1 MENIFYGRIEALR
14 ALMRENNWDIVI
26 LTGSDP
32 HSSEYPAPRWKQ
44 VEWLSGFTGE
54 AGDIV
59 VTLDHAGLWTD
70 TRYFIQAVQQL
81 EGSGIVLHKTRIPE
95 QVLIPEWLS
104 SVAFCGRNYV
114 NIAVDGLCQ
123 NVSFIQEIKDA
134 FDEDTEVRIV
144 SVPDL
149 LECLWT
155 DRPPVPA
162 TPIIKLSD
170 AQVGESS
177 EDKIEWLRA
186 FLRSKGCDNM
196 LLTALDGLL
205 KPEQEAF
212 HCQSVIE
219 VRQAHPLNLGCVL
232 HGLAERHGRRAAYAA
247 LRIHHIVDVIVQGG
261 RVHVSQSLK
270 VPN

>member
-1 MENIFYGRIEALR
+1 MDMNYAQRVEALR
-14 ALMRENNWDIVI
+14 EVMRSKGWDAVI
-26 LTGSDP
+26 ISGSDP

-104 SVAFCGRNYV
+104 SVAFWGRNYV

-149 LECLWT
+149 LE
-155 DRPPVPA
+155 
-162 TPIIKLSD
+162 
-170 AQVGESS
+170 
-177 EDKIEWLRA
+177 
-186 FLRSKGCDNM
+186 
-196 LLTALDGLL
+196 
-205 KPEQEAF
+205 
-212 HCQSVIE
+212 
-219 VRQAHPLNLGCVL
+219 
-232 HGLAERHGRRAAYAA
+232 
-247 LRIHHIVDVIVQGG
+247 
-261 RVHVSQSLK
+261 
-270 VPN
+270 